1 MTEFA
6 SERQVRFI
14 VDLIDKRDWQNS
26 RQAKYISR
34 VAILNV
40 AFGWVL
46 GYIEALTDE
55 IKAQINPWSSVGEN
69 ANAVLALLAKNGDDE
84 FQFAYA
90 ALDSKGASALIE
102 WLLTMPAKP
111 VPTEDPKPVPAKV
124 ETVELEDGMY
134 RNNAGEFIKV
144 YHTQKGHQVAKIAI
158 IEQDHH
164 DETAGT
170 IWTVEFSYVGKAPLK
185 GLRPSDKLTI
195 EQARDFGMI
204 YGACVCCA
212 RTLTDELSIAL
223 GIGPVCGKREFG
235 GEYKLMVQNVKLDMD
250 CKAAN
255 A

>member
-6 SERQVRFI
+6 SDRQVRFI

-34 VAILNV
+34 VAVLNI

-46 GYIEALTDE
+46 GYMETFLDE
-55 IKAQINPWSSVGEN
+55 INDQINSHSTVGEN
-69 ANAVLALLAKNGDDE
+69 ANAVLALLASNGTDE

-90 ALDSKGASALIE
+90 SLDSKGASALIE

-111 VPTEDPKPVPAKV
+111 VPTEDPNPVQAKV
-124 ETVELEDGMY
+124 ETVDLEDGIY
-134 RNNAGEFIKV
+134 RNVKGEIFKV
-144 YHTQKGHQVAKIAI
+144 YHTQKGHQVAKIAR
-158 IEQDHH
+158 IEQHH
-164 DETAGT
+164 ADETAGT
-170 IWTVEFSYVGKAPLK
+170 VWTVEFEYVGKAPLR
-185 GLRPSDKLTI
+185 GLKASDKLTI

-235 GEYKLMVQNVKLDMD
+235 GEYKLMVQNMKLDLE